1 MHDDGDIFRGDAA
14 ASREGDGG
22 EIVPRGDDG
31 GGVGGWSRGHL
42 FGAIGADDER
52 AGVGLVRG
60 ARDEVAER
68 ALGHAEA
75 GLALETLD
83 HVIEVVAEVF
93 LCAISI
99 RGREAVARQRRRRA
113 ATAASRHRLLL
124 FRGGDRGAGRG
135 DFFVARRRGVAHA
148 RRGRARTRARSRG
161 RREDDERGALSRAP
175 RDPSRSRAPRV
186 ARASGTE
193 GFAIVTTRGEERRG
207 AGVSK
212 NSRTRRA
219 RRAEAEAELPGRAR
233 GTAVDDGEHDEG
245 RRGSRIVPRVR
256 VRGVDMR
263 ATRVRRPRRRSGVR
277 SRHEAADEA
286 HVRSFAD

>member
-31 GGVGGWSRGHL
+31 GGVGGWSRGQL

-124 FRGGDRGAGRG
+124 FRGGEEGAGRG
-135 DFFVARRRGVAHA
+135 IFSSRVVGASRTLAEDARG
-148 RRGRARTRARSRG
+148 RARSRG